1 MKFHL
6 TLAILLLQFSVQLFS
21 QPIRGV
27 VLDENSGDPID
38 YAAVYVD
45 GTFIGST
52 TNSEGEFSVDMKT
65 YQDHP
70 LMISA
75 MGYQSYSLDHPS
87 PDKYYKILLER
98 RVFEIE
104 EISVTKKSLELKRK
118 ANLRVFRQEF
128 LGYSNNAK
136 KCQILNEEVISFN
149 YEEGWSD
156 LEAFASAPLEIQN
169 DALGYKL
176 VYYLDHFSY
185 DRVHKTISFSGSI
198 IFTDDLAADNS
209 SLQQFE
215 RRRKNTFTGSRQH
228 FFRALWNND
237 LRKSGFAIERF
248 QFNDQL
254 KYEDVVL
261 EDDQG
266 NRYFT
271 YSEELN
277 IWYNRYRSGV
287 MFLKTLVY
295 FDSSGYFDPDGL
307 QWQGAMSAARIADF
321 LPYEYQLPL

>member
-6 TLAILLLQFSVQLFS
+6 TLTLLLLLLSIHLFS

-27 VLDENSGDPID
+27 VLDEKTGNTID
-38 YAAVYVD
+38 YAAVYID
-45 GTFIGST
+45 GTFIGT
-52 TNSEGEFSVDMKT
+52 TTDEEGEFSVDMKT
-65 YQDHP
+65 FQDHP

-75 MGYQSYSLDHPS
+75 MGYKSYSLDHPS
-87 PDKYYKILLER
+87 PGKFYRILLER
-98 RVFEIE
+98 KVFEIE

-128 LGYSNNAK
+128 LGNSNNAK

-149 YEEGWSD
+149 YEEGWSM
-156 LEAFASAPLEIQN
+156 LKAFASAPLEIQN

-185 DRVHKTISFSGSI
+185 DRVNKTISFSGSI
-198 IFTDDLAADNS
+198 IFTEDLGAGNRS
-209 SLQQFE
+209 MQQFE

-228 FFRALWNND
+228 FFRALWDND
-237 LRKSGFAIERF
+237 LKNSGFAIERF

-254 KYEDVVL
+254 KYEDVVM

-271 YSEELN
+271 YSEELD
-277 IWYNRYRSGV
+277 IWFIRYRSRV
-287 MFLKTLVY
+287 RFLKFLVY
-295 FDSSGYFDPDGL
+295 FDPSGYFDPDAL
-307 QWQGAMSAARIADF
+307 QWQGAMSAARIADL
-321 LPYEYQLPL
+321 LPYEYQLPR